1 MSAATDARQKEVAA
15 MFDRHGPL
23 YRWWVVVTVMLGTVS
38 AIMEATV
45 VNVALPEIIRVF
57 HVGHDQ
63 VQILSTGFLAATTA
77 SMLVA
82 TWAMQRF
89 GLRRTYVVALLL
101 LVTFSILAT
110 LTDRFELLALCR
122 IGQGSIAGLIQPLA
136 MIAIIDV
143 FPLHERGRAMG
154 AYGLGIV
161 LSPAVGPVAG
171 GLLVDHFGWRAVF
184 LVTIP
189 LCLAAIALAP
199 RFVVV
204 GRPPSEAHWRPFDA
218 IGFMLVVAALCAVLG
233 GLAALIRAPAPGAIA
248 VAIGVA
254 LAAAFVFWERH
265 TLHPLLDFSIFREA
279 GFAPA
284 VLVALAYGVGI
295 YGSTYLA
302 PIFAQIGAGF
312 SAYEAGLM
320 LLPGGAVL
328 AVVLLLSGRLAD
340 RFPPNRVAMA
350 GLACFSLSAILMG
363 FSSEL
368 TGFWLLALWVTIGRV
383 GLGLI
388 IPGLN
393 AGALRLLPYGTETA
407 GSASINFF
415 RQLGGALGVTLLA
428 LFLEGRERQLDA
440 VHGLQPM
447 QEGFFLIAFVY
458 CLALIPAWLMTGR
471 AQRAQRA

>member
-1 MSAATDARQKEVAA
+1 MNQATDQRHAEVAA
-15 MFDRHGPL
+15 MFDRHGPG
-23 YRWWVVVTVMLGTVS
+23 YRWWAVVTVMLGTVS

-57 HVGHDQ
+57 HLGHDQ

-77 SMLVA
+77 SMLLA
-82 TWAMQRF
+82 TWTMQRF
-89 GLRRTYVVALLL
+89 GIRRTFVGALLL
-101 LVTFSILAT
+101 LVLFSVLAA
-110 LTDRFELLALCR
+110 LSDRFELLALCR

-136 MIAIIDV
+136 MLVIIDV

-161 LSPAVGPVAG
+161 LSPAVGPVVG
-171 GLLVDHFGWRAVF
+171 GLLVDHYGWRAVF
-184 LVTIP
+184 LVTVP

-199 RFVVV
+199 RFVIA
-204 GRPPSEAHWRPFDA
+204 GRPQPGAHKRPFDP
-218 IGFMLVVAALCAVLG
+218 IGLVLVVTALCALLG
-233 GLAALIRAPAPGAIA
+233 GLAALIRAPALGSAA
-248 VAIGVA
+248 VALGIG
-254 LAAAFVFWERH
+254 LAVAFVVWERS
-265 TLHPLLDFSIFREA
+265 TLHPLLDLSIFREA
-279 GFAPA
+279 GFGAA
-284 VLVALAYGVGI
+284 VLVAAAYGVGI

-312 SAYEAGLM
+312 SAYEAGMM
-320 LLPGGAVL
+320 LVPGGIVL
-328 AVVLLLSGRLAD
+328 AIVLLLSGRLAD

-350 GLACFSLSAILMG
+350 GLAFFAVSAILMG
-363 FSSEL
+363 FSSRA
-368 TGFWLLALWVTIGRV
+368 TGFWMLALWVAIGRV

-393 AGALRLLPYGTETA
+393 AGALRLLPHGTEAA

-428 LFLEGRERQLDA
+428 LFLEGRERHLDA

-447 QEGFFLIAFVY
+447 QEGFLLIAFVY
-458 CLALIPAWLMTGR
+458 CLALIPAWMMTSR
-471 AQRAQRA
+471 TQRPQSA